1 MQHPGKLYLIP
12 TGLGGPDCTVL
23 LPAATQRVLHRLQY
37 FVVEAPKVA
46 RAFLKSAAYPLPL
59 QEAAMETLD
68 EHTSD
73 ADIPRLLDPLQRG
86 HDCGLLSDAGC
97 PAVADPGAAL
107 VRLAHAAGIP
117 VLPLVGPSALLL
129 ALMAS
134 GLNGQRFTFH
144 GYLAVEAAARARQ
157 LTTLETASR
166 QFDATQMF
174 IETPYRNRALFEAI
188 VAVCQPDT
196 LLCVASDLTL
206 ESESVRTQTIAA
218 WQTSQPELD
227 RRPTVFLLYRGTK

>member
-1 MQHPGKLYLIP
+1 MQHQGKLYLIP
-12 TGLGGPDCTVL
+12 TGLGGPDSTIL
-23 LPAATQRVLHRLQY
+23 LPAATQQVLHRLQY
-37 FVVEAPKVA
+37 FVVEAPKAA

-59 QEAAMETLD
+59 QEAAMQTLD
-68 EHTSD
+68 EHT
-73 ADIPRLLDPLQRG
+73 AEHEIPQLLAPLQRG

-97 PAVADPGAAL
+97 PAVADPGAGL

-117 VLPLVGPSALLL
+117 VVPLVGPSALLL

-144 GYLAVEAAARARQ
+144 GYLAVEAVARARQ
-157 LTTLETASR
+157 LATLESASR

-174 IETPYRNRALFEAI
+174 IETPYRNRVLFEAI

-218 WQTSQPELD
+218 WKTSKPVLD
-227 RRPTVFLLYRGTK
+227 RRPTVFLLYRGTR